1 MNLDNKDL
9 EILSRLQID
18 STITHKQL
26 SKHLGLSTTAVYE
39 RVKKLEREGV
49 IKKYAAILD
58 RKSMGM
64 NLMVIAHIKLV
75 RHTQSNI
82 EEFEKHILGL
92 NEVMECYH
100 VSGDYDYILKMS
112 FKSMGNYRNFM
123 IDKIA
128 SLPSIGSTHSI
139 FVVDEIKNEVS
150 LALE

>member
-9 EILSRLQID
+9 EILSRLQKD

-58 RKSMGM
+58 HKSMGM
-64 NLMVIAHIKLV
+64 ELMIIAHVKLV

-100 VSGDYDYILKMS
+100 VNGDYDYILKMT
-112 FKSMGNYRNFM
+112 FRSMDEYRDFM
-123 IDKIA
+123 IKQIS
-128 SLPSIGSTHSI
+128 SLPCIGNTHSI
-139 FVVDEIKNEVS
+139 FVVDEIKNDVS
-150 LALE
+150 LVLE

>member
-9 EILSRLQID
+9 EILSRLQRD